1 MKLVLSFLIYQ
12 FRTILLILR
21 GKDLTTLTYRLV
33 LNTLIYLSI
42 VILINITSIFIVV
55 FYFKWNHV
63 PSFSIKLN
71 KSVAF
76 VHVVKLE
83 SWCVYGH
90 LRSNVEFLW
99 FLHLA
104 DYAV

>member
-55 FYFKWNHV
+55 FYFK
-63 PSFSIKLN
+63 
-71 KSVAF
+71 
-76 VHVVKLE
+76 
-83 SWCVYGH
+83 
-90 LRSNVEFLW
+90 
-99 FLHLA
+99 
-104 DYAV
+104 